1 MFFILIMEKRD
12 IAFLVQLVKTLEEA
26 ESQLETSYS
35 QKNHE
40 KFNKIKKLMLSI
52 NEKMSGVLK

>member
-1 MFFILIMEKRD
+1 MEKRD

-40 KFNKIKKLMLSI
+40 KFNKIKKLMLNI
-52 NEKMSGVLK
+52 NEKMSEVLK